1 MTPAASLPLRERKK
15 AETWAALH
23 EAAAS
28 LALQD
33 GLDQTTV
40 EAIAASAGV
49 SQRTFFNYFQVK
61 EDAILGLREP
71 VLDVDQL
78 SGISTTATDLVGQV
92 SRLLVTVARTALGG
106 TDRARRRQLIAR
118 YPHLG
123 RRHMDYM
130 VKAESL
136 VCQGI
141 SVALAQDPVWEGGA
155 EGFSREEAARMLVM
169 IAGVPIRF
177 ELTATDFDPVE
188 GISAETLGPSLALL
202 HDLLRKLS

>member
-1 MTPAASLPLRERKK
+1 MTATASLPLRERKK

-28 LALQD
+28 LALQH
-33 GLDQTTV
+33 GVDQTTV
-40 EAIAASAGV
+40 EAVAASAGV
-49 SQRTFFNYFQVK
+49 SPRTFFNYFQVK

-71 VLDVDQL
+71 VLEDAQL
-78 SGISTTATDLVGQV
+78 SRVSVTADDLVGQI
-92 SRLLVTVARTALGG
+92 SRLLITVAWTAIGG
-106 TDRARRRQLIAR
+106 SDRARRRQLIAR
-118 YPHLG
+118 YPNLG

-130 VKAESL
+130 VKAEGL

-141 SVALAQDPVWEGGA
+141 SALLGRDPAWAAGA
-155 EGFSREEAARMLVM
+155 EGYGPEEAARMLVM

-177 ELTATDFDPVE
+177 NLTSADFDPVE

-202 HDLLRKLS
+202 HDLLRKIS